1 MAQTQILKP
10 VFASAL
16 IAALISSCNTS
27 IFDRKYSLRHQRLE
41 DKLTVALNE
50 RNEVSARK
58 QKAQGDALEKVNNR
72 IDTLVDLVFGFHRD
86 DKAPGVDESSI
97 LSESSYEEET
107 HELSEDELQPSPIA
121 EVWFS
126 ELDRFHKSLND
137 EELET
142 LEKRITQKAIE
153 LVQHT
158 RKQFEELLPARKE
171 AALES
176 LGGWEAIT
184 AQARISVRDIALGE
198 MFIESKGQR

>member
-107 HELSEDELQPSPIA
+107 H
-121 EVWFS
+121 
-126 ELDRFHKSLND
+126 
-137 EELET
+137 
-142 LEKRITQKAIE
+142 
-153 LVQHT
+153 
-158 RKQFEELLPARKE
+158 
-171 AALES
+171 
-176 LGGWEAIT
+176 
-184 AQARISVRDIALGE
+184 
-198 MFIESKGQR
+198 